1 MGGAFF
7 PGRCRWASEF
17 CTVGAGEI
25 VDFFGRRSFDSILR
39 ITKHRK
45 LMETRLSG
53 PDDAED

>member
-1 MGGAFF
+1 MD
-7 PGRCRWASEF
+7 R
-17 CTVGAGEI
+17 TVGAGEI